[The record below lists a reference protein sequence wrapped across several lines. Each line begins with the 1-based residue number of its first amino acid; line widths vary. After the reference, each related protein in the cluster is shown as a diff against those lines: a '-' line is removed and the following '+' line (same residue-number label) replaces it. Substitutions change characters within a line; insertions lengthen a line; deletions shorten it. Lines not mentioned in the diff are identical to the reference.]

1 MADSGSSDDVD
12 IVKISR
18 EEAHRVIDNQVQ
30 TLNDIDD
37 KAARL
42 LRINLVLLGIILTG
56 ISLAVDTGAGSE
68 SLQEVSDL
76 YNKYTIGGVVML
88 LLSTGVAAVTY
99 TSSSLQAGVSA
110 NDLRMF
116 LDNDFDDRANLE
128 GLVEGYSE
136 WIEYNYEVNAKNA
149 PLGTLTLLLLIFAMT
164 SLSLGVYRA
173 IAGGPN
179 EVMLAALAL
188 LSVVVI
194 YFTGFVGQIRRY
206 LRVKRR

>member
-1 MADSGSSDDVD
+1 MSGSEPDDDVD

-56 ISLAVDTGAGSE
+56 ISLAVDTGTGSD
-68 SLQEVSDL
+68 SLQVVSDL
-76 YNKYTIGGVVML
+76 YNTYTIGGVVML

-116 LDNDFDDRANLE
+116 LDNDFDDRTNLE
-128 GLVEGYSE
+128 GLVEGYAE

-164 SLSLGVYRA
+164 SLALGVYRA
-173 IAGGPN
+173 IAGGPDIA
-179 EVMLAALAL
+179 MLAVLAL

-194 YFTGFVGQIRRY
+194 YFTGFIGQIRRY
-206 LRVKRR
+206 IRVRRR